1 MAAKDHAAEQLCG
14 DAMTDLLT
22 LEITPALAT
31 QLLSILKQI
40 PLQTVQQKRDAAG
53 LQEAIEKALE
63 DGA

>member
-1 MAAKDHAAEQLCG
+1 
-14 DAMTDLLT
+14 MTDLLT